1 MCGLLGI
8 FMRLCIVVGTR
19 PEIIKMSPVV
29 RECISR
35 KVDFFILH
43 TGQHYSHNMDGL
55 FFEELGLPAPKYN
68 LAVGSSSFAE
78 QLSRMLAGFERVLSE
93 EKPDFVLAEG
103 DTNTVLAAA
112 LVSTNLHIPFVH
124 VEAGLRSYNRRM
136 QEEKNRLFADA
147 VSDVLFA
154 PTQLS
159 FDNLVKEGKGKEK
172 LFLTGNTIDDAVS
185 HYLPIAER
193 KVQVEQFKVKPKG
206 YFLVTIHR
214 AENTD
219 EKDVLQELLLA
230 LEAIYAEHR
239 IPLVFPIHPRT
250 RKRIDD
256 FGLKIPSGV
265 ALIEPVGFFEF
276 LVLEKNARLVLTDS
290 GGVQEES
297 CIMRTPCV
305 TLRKDTERPETVYVG
320 ANTLTDLTVES
331 IADKTRQM
339 LKKGD
344 SWPNPFGDGNSAG
357 KMLDILAV
365 VKK

>member
-1 MCGLLGI
+1 MPILLGI
-8 FMRLCIVVGTR
+8 FMKLCIVVGTR
-19 PEIIKMSPVV
+19 PEIIKMGPVV

-43 TGQHYSHNMDGL
+43 TGQHYSRNMDGL

-78 QLSRMLAGFERVLSE
+78 QLSRMLAGFERVLNE

-112 LVSTNLHIPFVH
+112 LVSTNVHIPFVH

-147 VSDVLFA
+147 VADVLFA
-154 PTQLS
+154 PTKLS
-159 FDNLVKEGKGKEK
+159 FDALVKEGKGEGRV
-172 LFLTGNTIDDAVS
+172 FLTGNTIVDAVS
-185 HYLPIAER
+185 HYLPIAES
-193 KVQVEQFKVKPKG
+193 KVPLEQFKVKPKG

-219 EKDVLQELLLA
+219 EKEVLQELLSA
-230 LEAIYAEHR
+230 LDAVHAEHN

-256 FGLKIPSGV
+256 FGLKVTSGV
-265 ALIEPVGFFEF
+265 SLIEPVGFFEF

-305 TLRKDTERPETVYVG
+305 TLRKDTERPETVNVG
-320 ANTLTDLTVES
+320 ANALTDLTVMS
-331 IADKTRQM
+331 ITDKVREM
-339 LKKGD
+339 LKKKND
-344 SWPNPFGDGNSAG
+344 WRNPFGDGNSA
-357 KMLDILAV
+357 KRMLDILAEV
-365 VKK
+365 EK

>member
-1 MCGLLGI
+1 MK
-8 FMRLCIVVGTR
+8 LCIVVGTR

-68 LAVGSSSFAE
+68 LAVGSSSFSE
-78 QLSRMLAGFERVLSE
+78 QLSGMLAGFERVLND

-112 LVSTNLHIPFVH
+112 LISTNLHIPFVH

-147 VSDVLFA
+147 VADILFA

-159 FDNLVKEGKGKEK
+159 VDTLVKEGKGKERV
-172 LFLTGNTIDDAVS
+172 FLTGNTVVDAVT
-185 HYLPIAER
+185 HYLPIAES
-193 KVQVEQFKVKPKG
+193 KVPLEQFKVKPKG

-219 EKDVLQELLLA
+219 TKAVLQELLSS
-230 LEAIYAEHR
+230 LEAIHAEHKL
-239 IPLVFPIHPRT
+239 PLIFPIHPRT

-256 FGLKIPSGV
+256 FCLKVPSCV

-276 LVLEKNARLVLTDS
+276 LVLEKNAKLVLTDS

-297 CIMRTPCV
+297 CILRSPCV
-305 TLRKDTERPETVYVG
+305 TLRKDTERPETVQVG
-320 ANTLTDLTVES
+320 ANALTDLTVKS
-331 IADKTRQM
+331 ITDKTREM
-339 LKKGD
+339 LKKKND
-344 SWPNPFGDGNSAG
+344 WPNPFGDGSSSG
-357 KMLDILAV
+357 KMLGILAEV
-365 VKK
+365 RK

>member
-1 MCGLLGI
+1 MCSPLGI
-8 FMRLCIVVGTR
+8 LMKLCIVVGTR
-19 PEIIKMSPVV
+19 PEIIKMSPIV

-55 FFEELGLPAPKYN
+55 FFEELGLPSPKYN
-68 LAVGSSSFAE
+68 LAVGSSPFAE
-78 QLSRMLAGFERVLSE
+78 QLSGMLAGFERVLND

-147 VSDVLFA
+147 VADVLFP
-154 PTQLS
+154 PTRLS
-159 FDNLVKEGKGKEK
+159 FDNLMNEGKRKESV
-172 LFLTGNTIDDAVS
+172 FLTGNTIVDAVT
-185 HYLPIAER
+185 HYLPIAE
-193 KVQVEQFKVKPKG
+193 KNVPLETFKIKPEG

-219 EKDVLQELLLA
+219 EKEVLQEILSSLK
-230 LEAIYAEHR
+230 AIHAEHKL
-239 IPLVFPIHPRT
+239 PLVFPIHPRT
-250 RKRIDD
+250 RKRIED
-256 FGLKIPSGV
+256 FSLKIPSGV
-265 ALIEPVGFFEF
+265 VLVEPVGFFEF
-276 LVLEKNARLVLTDS
+276 LVLEKNAKLVLTDS

-305 TLRKDTERPETVYVG
+305 TLREDTERPETVDVG
-320 ANTLTDLTVES
+320 ANVLTELTVQS
-331 IADKTRQM
+331 IVEKTREM
-339 LKKGD
+339 FNKKSD
-344 SWPNPFGDGNSAG
+344 WPNPFGDGNSAG
-357 KMLDILAV
+357 RMLDILTEV
-365 VKK
+365 GK

>member
-1 MCGLLGI
+1 MK
-8 FMRLCIVVGTR
+8 LCIVIGTR

-68 LAVGSSSFAE
+68 LAVGSAPFAE
-78 QLSRMLAGFERVLSE
+78 QLSRMLAGFERVLAE
-93 EKPDFVLAEG
+93 EKPGFVLAEG

-124 VEAGLRSYNRRM
+124 VEAGLRSCNRRM

-147 VSDVLFA
+147 VADVLFA

-159 FDNLVKEGKGKEK
+159 FDTLVREGKGKERV
-172 LFLTGNTIDDAVS
+172 FLTGNAIVDAVS
-185 HYLPIAER
+185 HYLSIAER
-193 KVQVEQFKVKPKG
+193 KVPLEQFRVKPKG

-219 EKDVLQELLLA
+219 EKEVLQELFSA
-230 LEAIYAEHR
+230 LDAVHAEHG
-239 IPLVFPIHPRT
+239 IPLLFPIHPRT

-256 FGLKIPSGV
+256 FGLKVPSGV

-305 TLRKDTERPETVYVG
+305 TLRKDTERPETVHVG
-320 ANTLTDLTVES
+320 ANALTDLTVKS
-331 IADKTRQM
+331 ITDKTREM
-339 LKKGD
+339 LKKGN

-357 KMLDILAV
+357 RMLDILKEV
-365 VKK
+365 EK